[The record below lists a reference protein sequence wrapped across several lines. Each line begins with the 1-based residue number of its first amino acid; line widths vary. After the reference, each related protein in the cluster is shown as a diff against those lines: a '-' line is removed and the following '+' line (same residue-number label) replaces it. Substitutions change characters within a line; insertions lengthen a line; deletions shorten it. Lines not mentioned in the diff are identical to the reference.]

1 MHTCVCCQREIVEG
15 ELCSDCEAELRTFV
29 EFAETHPVRVV
40 DIMAEFDLDDTQTM
54 ELLRTIRPPRA
65 VETLASRLETESE
78 DLPSAYRVVQ
88 DSRGRWQPMRFGR
101 PRRDSRGLVISFSR
115 REDAEAFCSNEQ
127 REYIRAYPGDAG

>member
-78 DLPSAYRVVQ
+78 YDTEARWYVESLRPGYGHDEPSI
-88 DSRGRWQPMRFGR
+88 P
-101 PRRDSRGLVISFSR
+101 
-115 REDAEAFCSNEQ
+115 RED
-127 REYIRAYPGDAG
+127 